1 MRKSTTDEQSPAFQ
15 FYANDWISDPN
26 RLRLSLEE
34 QGAYVLLYCHCWRG
48 FKIVFDYEVM
58 ARMCNCTLNKIK
70 EIFPK
75 IENLFEKDKDKD
87 GKTYLICKQAE
98 EERREQKINRK
109 RRSIAGKMGATKRWS
124 EESLKEDENTRSHTA
139 RRKT

>member
-1 MRKSTTDEQSPAFQ
+1 LRKSTTDEQSPAFQ

-26 RLRLSLEE
+26 RLKLSLEE

-48 FKIVFDYEVM
+48 FRIVLDYEIM

-75 IENLFEKDKDKD
+75 IENLFEKEKDKD
-87 GKTYLICKQAE
+87 GKTYLTCKQAE
-98 EERREQKINRK
+98 EERREQKMNRK
-109 RRSIAGKMGATKRWS
+109 RRSMAGRMGAKKRWS
-124 EESLKEDENTRSHTA
+124 EESLEEDENTRNNTS

>member
-26 RLRLSLEE
+26 RLKLSLEE

-75 IENLFEKDKDKD
+75 IENLFEKEKDKD